1 MTIEVANESG
11 LDLSEEELV
20 SVACFVLKKLDVN
33 PSAELS
39 MVLLDSNTMADL
51 HMRWMDLP
59 GPTDVMSFPMDEL
72 EPGGRPDAPE
82 PGPAVLGDI
91 VLCPEF
97 AAEQAAAAGHSL
109 GHELALL
116 TVHGVLHLLGYD
128 HAEPE
133 EEKEMFALQG
143 ELLEEWVADQVQAY
157 QQDRQSEKDRR
168 LLDKSRY
175 FDEP

>member
-1 MTIEVANESG
+1 MSIEVANESG
-11 LDLSEEELV
+11 LDVSEDELI
-20 SVACFVLKKLDVN
+20 SVARFVIDKMNVH
-33 PSAELS
+33 PAAELS
-39 MVLLDSNTMADL
+39 MVLLDSTSMADL

-72 EPGGRPDAPE
+72 EPGGRPDTPE

-116 TVHGVLHLLGYD
+116 TIHGVLHLLGYD
-128 HAEPE
+128 HAEPD
-133 EEKEMFALQG
+133 EEKEMFALQRQ
-143 ELLEEWVADQVQAY
+143 LLEEWVAEQVNAY
-157 QQDRQSEKDRR
+157 EQDRQDEKDRR

-175 FDEP
+175 FDES